1 MYSNL
6 PLHVPTLINQHQ
18 PTPPPFCLLDHLRR
32 SKISS
37 GQGGPG
43 LHPPSSPSP
52 WPTPSYHLDHPH
64 LTPPRDPLSSTPTS
78 PREGWGIPP
87 SYVSTPRYPSN
98 PHLGAC
104 LSALDAVLRAVESGG
119 PLLPTIV
126 IMLKSAFSQKE
137 EEERQKEGAPLG
149 TTVLWALLLD
159 LLRSQVT
166 PLDRLKYISPPLAF
180 ISLCYCIIASFVVLT
195 GGGGEGKS
203 SQAVVIV
210 VHIRHHHHPIRWNNE

>member
-1 MYSNL
+1 MHQKSFLIIPILIWPRPCSSPMYPNL
-6 PLHVPTLINQHQ
+6 PLPVPTLINQHQ

-52 WPTPSYHLDHPH
+52 WPTPSYRLDHPH

-98 PHLGAC
+98 LHLGAC

-126 IMLKSAFSQKE
+126 TMLKTAFSQRE
-137 EEERQKEGAPLG
+137 EEERQKDGVTLG
-149 TTVLWALLLD
+149 TPVLWALLLD

-166 PLDRLKYISPPLAF
+166 PLGLSQIYVPL
-180 ISLCYCIIASFVVLT
+180 SLCLTALLRYFVICCT
-195 GGGGEGKS
+195 D
-203 SQAVVIV
+203 
-210 VHIRHHHHPIRWNNE
+210 RRWG

>member
-1 MYSNL
+1 MFFLLLSFL
-6 PLHVPTLINQHQ
+6 SPLSSTLTSLTSFPFLTHMNQHLL
-18 PTPPPFCLLDHLRR
+18 TPYLHHYVYSSSDHLRR

-37 GQGGPG
+37 GQGGLG

-52 WPTPSYHLDHPH
+52 GPTPSYRLDHPH
-64 LTPPRDPLSSTPTS
+64 LTPPRDPLTSTPTS

-126 IMLKSAFSQKE
+126 IMLKTAFSPRE
-137 EEERQKEGAPLG
+137 EEERQKDGVTLG
-149 TTVLWALLLD
+149 TPVLWALLLD

-166 PLDRLKYISPPLAF
+166 PLGLSQIYVPL
-180 ISLCYCIIASFVVLT
+180 SLCLTALLRYFVICCT
-195 GGGGEGKS
+195 D
-203 SQAVVIV
+203 
-210 VHIRHHHHPIRWNNE
+210 RRWG